1 MNQRNVCSL
10 TLLALS
16 LATPALAVD
25 PASLLHLG
33 AHSPNPFATSLT
45 TVPAASASVY
55 HFASADFPGAEMS
68 IVWDQNNNTAVGE
81 GTFNSTSS
89 AFGFTLS
96 GGLYQTFT
104 VPGSLPGAAVTSI
117 NAAGEMVGIYNN
129 LSGNT
134 AGFLDNGGVFTSINE
149 PTGSTTPIG
158 INKSG
163 EIVGGYTDT
172 SNVQH
177 GFSTKK
183 GVTFNNFDFPGGTS
197 TTAAGINTAGKIVG
211 LWIDASSITHGFTL
225 AGGVFTSID
234 FPGAAST
241 VAIGINDTDEIA
253 GYYTDASNNFH
264 GFIYAQGNYSTVDVP
279 GATGTELTRI
289 KNNGQITG
297 VYIDAMNETHG
308 LLGQ

>member
-1 MNQRNVCSL
+1 MNQRNACSL
-10 TLLALS
+10 ALLALS

-33 AHSPNPFATSLT
+33 SHAPNPFATSLT
-45 TVPAASASVY
+45 TVTPATASVY
-55 HFASADFPGAEMS
+55 HFASADFPGAETS

-81 GTFNSTSS
+81 GTFNSTSA

-96 GGLYQTFT
+96 GGLYQMPT
-104 VPGSLPGAAVTSI
+104 VPGSLPGTAITSI
-117 NAAGEMVGIYNN
+117 NTSGEMVGIYTN

-134 AGFLDNGGVFTSINE
+134 VGFLDNGGVFSSINE
-149 PTGSTTPIG
+149 PTGSTSPIG

-163 EIVGGYTDT
+163 EIVGGWVDT

-211 LWIDASSITHGFTL
+211 LWTDASSNNHGFIL

-234 FPGAAST
+234 FPGATGTA
-241 VAIGINDTDEIA
+241 ALGINDTDEIA
-253 GYYTDASNNFH
+253 GYYEDASNNFH
-264 GFIYAQGNYSTVDVP
+264 GFIYSQGAYFERRRSRCKRNPVNP
-279 GATGTELTRI
+279 HQEQRPNHWHL
-289 KNNGQITG
+289 Q
-297 VYIDAMNETHG
+297 
-308 LLGQ
+308 